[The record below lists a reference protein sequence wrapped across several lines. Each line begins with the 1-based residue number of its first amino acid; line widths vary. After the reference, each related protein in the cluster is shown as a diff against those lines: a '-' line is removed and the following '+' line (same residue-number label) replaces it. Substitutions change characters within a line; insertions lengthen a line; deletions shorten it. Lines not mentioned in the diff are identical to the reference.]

1 MKCRRCREIIF
12 SPIEL
17 ASAIRGGKVGK
28 FLEKERGG
36 GREKREASVKNEIKE
51 KKEENE

>member
-17 ASAIRGGKVGK
+17 ASVVRGGKVGK
-28 FLEKERGG
+28 FRERE
-36 GREKREASVKNEIKE
+36 REREASVKNEIKE